1 MNINHLYLA
10 NLVSIENTMIYIVLS
25 LSFFVVLRAGVFSF
39 ANVGFYG
46 LAGYSTAIMT
56 KSGIPVFASAVI
68 AVVACGIIGFVFGLA
83 VRKLRGTYLGLFTIA
98 FVLVLQVLYRNA
110 GEMTGGALG
119 LFGVPQ
125 FLPVWALLLIA
136 VVVGVVM
143 WRLSRGS
150 IGRSFEAT
158 RLNES
163 LAQSVGIE
171 VARRR
176 LVAFTMSSVLGGV
189 AGVMYVSSF
198 RSITPDTPGFNLIT
212 LGLTMVVLGGMAS
225 WQGAI
230 VGGVLIAWLP
240 NILIGPLQPYQVLVN
255 GLILAAMVVFAP
267 RGVAGIAERI
277 YRRYRRRP
285 VSDSDDGPT
294 PTGGAPSANPAE
306 APALPS
312 AQAGEM
318 R

>member
-10 NLVSIENTMIYIVLS
+10 NLVSIENTMIYVVLS

-46 LAGYSTAIMT
+46 LAGYSTAIMA
-56 KSGIPVFASAVI
+56 KDHVPPLLAALI
-68 AVVACGIIGFVFGLA
+68 AVVACGIIGFIFGLS

-110 GEMTGGALG
+110 GTITGGSLG

-125 FLPVWALLLIA
+125 FLPVWALLVIA
-136 VVVGVVM
+136 IIVGVVI

-176 LVAFTMSSVLGGV
+176 LVAFTMSSVLGGI

-198 RSITPDTPGFNLIT
+198 RSITPDSPGFNLIT

-230 VGGVLIAWLP
+230 VGGILIAWLP
-240 NILIGPLQPYQVLVN
+240 NILIGPLQPYQILVN

-267 RGVAGIAERI
+267 RGVAGIAERV
-277 YRRYRRRP
+277 YRRYRRKP
-285 VSDSDDGPT
+285 APIAA
-294 PTGGAPSANPAE
+294 TGGAPAGDSPAADVAALAE
-306 APALPS
+306 QPAVQS
-312 AQAGEM
+312 GEKL
-318 R
+318 

>member
-1 MNINHLYLA
+1 MNHLYLA
-10 NLVSIENTMIYIVLS
+10 NLVSIENTMIYVVLS

-46 LAGYSTAIMT
+46 LGAYATAIMT
-56 KSGIPVFASAVI
+56 RSGVPALLAALI
-68 AVVACGIIGFVFGLA
+68 AIVGCGIIGFLFALA

-98 FVLVLQVLYRNA
+98 FVLVLQVIYSNA
-110 GEMTGGALG
+110 GTLTGGSLG
-119 LFGVPQ
+119 LFGMQQ
-125 FLPVWALLLIA
+125 FLPIWALVVIA
-136 VVVGVVM
+136 VVVGLVA

-176 LVAFTMSSVLGGV
+176 LVAFTTSSILGGV
-189 AGVMYVSSF
+189 AGVMYISSF

-225 WQGAI
+225 WQGAV
-230 VGGVLIAWLP
+230 VGGIFIAWLP
-240 NILIGPLQPYQVLVN
+240 NLLVGPLQPYQILVN
-255 GLILAAMVVFAP
+255 GVILGAMVVFAP
-267 RGVAGIAERI
+267 RGLAGIAERV
-277 YRRYRRRP
+277 YRRYRRKAVP
-285 VSDSDDGPT
+285 VAPGSGTAIDDDAALDLAVGT
-294 PTGGAPSANPAE
+294 DQRSVQTGE
-306 APALPS
+306 K
-312 AQAGEM
+312 